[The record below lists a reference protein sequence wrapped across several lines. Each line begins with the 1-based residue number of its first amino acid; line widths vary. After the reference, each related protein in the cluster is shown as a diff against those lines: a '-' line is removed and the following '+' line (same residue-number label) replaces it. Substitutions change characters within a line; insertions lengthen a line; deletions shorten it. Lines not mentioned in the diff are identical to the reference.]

1 MLILAISRM
10 QVALL
15 LVEQACTWAQAILNL
30 SKEESAQQM
39 LLILRCGS
47 CAGLLLPNA

>member
-1 MLILAISRM
+1 MLMFANARM

-30 SKEESAQQM
+30 PKEESAQQM
-39 LLILRCGS
+39 LLILCCGS
-47 CAGLLLPNA
+47 CAGLLLPNG